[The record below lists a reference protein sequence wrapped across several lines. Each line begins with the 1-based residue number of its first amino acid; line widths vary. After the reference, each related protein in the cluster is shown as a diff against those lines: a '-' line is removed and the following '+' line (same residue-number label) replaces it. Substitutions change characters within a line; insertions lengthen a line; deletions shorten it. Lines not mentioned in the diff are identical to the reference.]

1 MPNETLPD
9 DLQPIDLNSDELTLP
24 QLQGERCTNLL
35 CKGMYLNVGQP
46 PGQRVTGD
54 GNFWCGK
61 TQTTIGPD
69 RNFVTDGDCRHTG
82 RTCYEGRE

>member
-1 MPNETLPD
+1 M
-9 DLQPIDLNSDELTLP
+9 SDELQLP
-24 QLQGERCTNLL
+24 QAERCSNLL

-46 PGQRVTGD
+46 PGKRVTGD

-69 RNFVTDGDCRHTG
+69 RNFVSDGECRHTG
-82 RTCYEGRE
+82 RSCYESNT